1 MLKVIGEK
9 LAGLVGEDWHEL
21 AAYQGALV
29 DLYRRYYDGE
39 HRLKLTPEMKKMM
52 QITDDRLDRYNANYC
67 DIVVHT
73 MSDRLEV
80 DGIEVTSGDDEGAAL
95 EDYLRGLGV
104 SADVG
109 AIADALKMQFGASG
123 RSNDAAQAWI
133 DGIMEANRFDS
144 LQIDVH
150 IATLRD
156 GVTYMMAAWDEGKSQ
171 VVWAHEPAFDGDCG
185 MLVVWDGK
193 RLNLTAAVK
202 IFRSGSSKYVNIYFQ
217 DKVEY
222 YVVEGD
228 GGAETLGTRTDAKKT
243 IREEKLL
250 GVPVIPFLN
259 KAGDRKRPKSELLN
273 VVPLQDSLNRGLVS
287 MVMAA
292 ELTAFRILL
301 AKGVDVSGGVMPGM
315 ILKVLAKTDSGAQLI
330 PTDPE
335 QAKALA
341 EFYASVDIKAIEGSS
356 LEQFIKQNEF
366 VIGQIGTVTHTPL
379 PGTMGSDDSSGEALK
394 QREIGLLGK
403 VGRAQVQIG
412 NSWEDL
418 VKLSALVQELLG
430 GQKTPTIAAAAT
442 RWKAAQIRN
451 DSEILASAEWYWSK
465 GFLKQAL
472 RVMSQ
477 SSLASHKEADIEKLL
492 AERRADAAEDLKAK
506 AQETPGFGQFASPL
520 VA

>member
-1 MLKVIGEK
+1 MLKAIRDK
-9 LAGLVGEDWHEL
+9 LPGLVGEDWHEL

-39 HRLKLTPEMKKMM
+39 HRLKLTSEMKKMM

-80 DGIEVTSGDDEGAAL
+80 DSIEVTSGGDDGAAL
-95 EDYLRGLGV
+95 VEYLSGVGLNGNAKAV
-104 SADVG
+104 
-109 AIADALKMQFGASG
+109 ADALQTQFGASSMAG
-123 RSNDAAQAWI
+123 DAAQAWI

-156 GVTYMMAAWDEGKSQ
+156 GVTYMMAAWDEDKSQ

-193 RLNLTAAVK
+193 RTNLVAAVK
-202 IFRSGSSKYVNIYFQ
+202 IFRSGSGKYVNIYFQ
-217 DKVEY
+217 DHVEY
-222 YVVEGD
+222 YEVEGA
-228 GGAETLGTRTDAKKT
+228 GGAETLKKRAEPKKT
-243 IREEKLL
+243 SRESKLL

-315 ILKVLAKTDSGAQLI
+315 ILKVLAKDDAGRQLI
-330 PTDPE
+330 PKEPE
-335 QAKALA
+335 EAKALA
-341 EFYASVDIKAIEGSS
+341 EFYASVDLKAIEGSS

-403 VGRAQVQIG
+403 VGRAQVQLG
-412 NSWEDL
+412 NAWEDL
-418 VKLSALVQELLG
+418 VKLSVLVQQLFGTKQPPE
-430 GQKTPTIAAAAT
+430 IAAAVT
-442 RWKAAQIRN
+442 RWKDAQIRN
-451 DSEILASAEWYWSK
+451 DSEILASADWYWQK

-477 SSLASHKEADIEKLL
+477 SSLASHKESDIEKLL
-492 AERRADAAEDLKAK
+492 AERRADAAEDMTSK
-506 AQETPGFGQFASPL
+506 AQEVPGFGQFAPL
-520 VA
+520 EV